1 MYAGKITQ
9 QALDALNEY
18 FTILSQTGYIEYNK
32 VKGIL
37 GLLLVDSFLNTELN
51 TYVTEEDYNIMV
63 KFLYCIYGKNCLIPY
78 PQFLKE
84 IPQLGTILPGL
95 GGIRPYRDTEDEI
108 LRFTEQNSKVRAT
121 EYNTGFWDN

>member
-1 MYAGKITQ
+1 MYAEKITQ

-51 TYVTEEDYNIMV
+51 IYVTEEDYNIMV

-84 IPQLGTILPGL
+84 IPKLGTVLPGL
-95 GGIRPYRDTEDEI
+95 GGIRLYRGTEDEI
-108 LRFTEQNSKVRAT
+108 LRFTEQNSEVRAT

>member
-18 FTILSQTGYIEYNK
+18 FTILGQTGYVEYNK

-63 KFLYCIYGKNCLIPY
+63 KFLYCIYGKNCLVPY

-84 IPQLGTILPGL
+84 IPQLGTVLPGL
-95 GGIRPYRDTEDEI
+95 GGIRPYRGTEDDI

>member
-1 MYAGKITQ
+1 MYAEKITQ

-84 IPQLGTILPGL
+84 IPQLGTVLPGL
-95 GGIRPYRDTEDEI
+95 GGIRPYRGTEDEI
-108 LRFTEQNSKVRAT
+108 LRCTEQSSKVRAT

>member
-1 MYAGKITQ
+1 MYAEKITQ

-63 KFLYCIYGKNCLIPY
+63 KFLYCIYGKNCLISY

-84 IPQLGTILPGL
+84 IPQLGTVLPGL
-95 GGIRPYRDTEDEI
+95 GGIRPYRGTEDEI
-108 LRFTEQNSKVRAT
+108 LRFTEQNSEVRAT

>member
-1 MYAGKITQ
+1 MYAEKITQ

-84 IPQLGTILPGL
+84 TPQLGTVLPGL
-95 GGIRPYRDTEDEI
+95 GGIRPYRGTEDEI